1 MTLVKKIASA
11 TALSA
16 AMMLGGGLPAPPA
29 QAAYT
34 VTLQQQGSDVVA
46 TGAGTLD
53 TTDLG
58 EGVIDTD
65 QARMNPMSGSILTGP
80 ATITNLGV
88 FVSGITGPKSFGSGT
103 SENADS
109 GSGDL
114 VGILAGAG
122 LVTPQ
127 DYLSGSELSNTAT
140 WANQTFISLGVTPG
154 SYTWIWGSGAHSDFF
169 ALDIIEGAAVVP
181 EPSSLALLGVAL
193 AGLPLVR
200 IRRRRRQ
207 NNYVALAEI
216 WCEYPLSTQLSRSQR
231 RP

>member
-34 VTLQQQGSDVVA
+34 VTLPAGERRRRDRSRNTRHDRLGRRGDRHRPSRDEPDERVHTYRTSDYH
-46 TGAGTLD
+46 
-53 TTDLG
+53 
-58 EGVIDTD
+58 E
-65 QARMNPMSGSILTGP
+65 
-80 ATITNLGV
+80 LGV

-193 AGLPLVR
+193 AGLRL
-200 IRRRRRQ
+200 
-207 NNYVALAEI
+207 
-216 WCEYPLSTQLSRSQR
+216 CEYAAGAGRIIT
-231 RP
+231 